1 MQGSREPATTEVVPQ
16 ADNRRLV
23 LELAGAA
30 AGIVIFVSLVGGV
43 VISARLRSLGLPID
57 STLAVLPRESVL
69 IAGVR
74 ALSGGLLAALVVIS
88 VLWVLD
94 RSGVSLRRDDA
105 PRRPSLREAGVLALA
120 VVPLLVITLD
130 YGVTT
135 TMAIVSVAAAGVAA
149 AVALLILRRSRSF
162 GQLSVRLLVVVA
174 ALGGVLAFA
183 RVYDQPIALD
193 FATVQLKDGGRTNG
207 FLLGQSSAAIVLAP
221 DVLKRTI
228 GRTVAIPRDEVVN
241 LQLSRVTAKV
251 RPIGPNP
258 VSRFTVDVSRVN
270 ARVRER
276 EHDLQQRLLRIRLSA
291 QWKYPPL
298 IFAESVQAWRRAFD
312 QFGRGAKVPA
322 GERAQR
328 AQRATLED
336 LNEHTPLFA
345 GQLVLTAGHV
355 LEATPWK
362 RNMPQRIVLRDRK
375 EERYLATCD
384 IWRPR
389 QSPLR
394 PRQEIRLRGLVL
406 ASGIFVS
413 GAGAE
418 RNRVAMVCSSAR
430 ALRARRR
437 PA

>member
-1 MQGSREPATTEVVPQ
+1 MQGSRERAPTEVVPQ

-30 AGIVIFVSLVGGV
+30 AGIVVFVSLVGGA
-43 VISARLRSLGLPID
+43 VISARLHSLGLPID
-57 STLAVLPRESVL
+57 STLAVLPRETVL

-74 ALSGGLLAALVVIS
+74 VLSGGLLAALLVLS
-88 VLWVLD
+88 LLWVLD
-94 RSGVSLRRDDA
+94 RSGVSLRRDEA
-105 PRRPSLREAGVLALA
+105 PWWPSLREAGVMVLA
-120 VVPLLVITLD
+120 VAPLLAFTLD

-135 TMAIVSVAAAGVAA
+135 SMALVSIAAAGAA
-149 AVALLILRRSRSF
+149 AGMVLLILRRSTNF
-162 GQLSVRLLVVVA
+162 GEMSVRLFVVVA

-183 RVYDQPIALD
+183 RVYDRPIALD

-241 LQLSRVTAKV
+241 LQLSRVKPKV

-258 VSRFTVDVSRVN
+258 VSRFTVDVSRI
-270 ARVRER
+270 RSSLRER

-298 IFAESVQAWRRAFD
+298 IFAESVRTWRRAFD
-312 QFGRGAKVPA
+312 QFGRDGKAPA
-322 GERAQR
+322 RELE
-328 AQRATLED
+328 QRATLED

-345 GQLVLTAGHV
+345 GQMVVTEGRV
-355 LEATPWK
+355 LEATPWEEK
-362 RNMPQRIVLRDRK
+362 MPQTIVLHDRK

-389 QSPLR
+389 GSPLR
-394 PRQEIRLRGLVL
+394 PLQEIRLRGLVL

-418 RNRVAMVCSSAR
+418 RNRVAMVCSSAQ
-430 ALRARRR
+430 ALRARR
-437 PA
+437 